1 MKRLMMMSAPRYV
14 SMGGF
19 LVSFGV
25 WADGIDTVD
34 IYADVLYSLRIR
46 IANERFAFIVAH
58 LI

>member
-25 WADGIDTVD
+25 LADGIDIID

-46 IANERFAFIVAH
+46 IANERFEFIVAH